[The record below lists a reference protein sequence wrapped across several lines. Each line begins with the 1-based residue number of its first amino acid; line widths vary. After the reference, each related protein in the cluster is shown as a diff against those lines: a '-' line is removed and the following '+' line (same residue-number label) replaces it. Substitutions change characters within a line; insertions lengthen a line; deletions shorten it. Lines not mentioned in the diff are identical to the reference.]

1 MVRVTISKGGG
12 LAGEK
17 ALPHRALTWADADD
31 ANFVDGILSVYHGD
45 KRLAVPGPRRREG
58 SAVRPAE
65 GRRMVPRS
73 TPRTRSPVVTADWSH
88 LHRFRVRKGVVEMQ
102 ATRDNRA
109 TAARRRKKTLAQPGN
124 G

>member
-45 KRLAVPGPRRREG
+45 KRLAVPGQWFPG
-58 SAVRPAE
+58 
-65 GRRMVPRS
+65 
-73 TPRTRSPVVTADWSH
+73 
-88 LHRFRVRKGVVEMQ
+88 LHR
-102 ATRDNRA
+102 
-109 TAARRRKKTLAQPGN
+109 AQDRLL
-124 G
+124 